1 MKHFGDITKIN
12 GHEVPIVD
20 IITGGSPCQDLS
32 IAGKRAGLEGER
44 SGLFYEQIR
53 IIKEMHD
60 ECRRTNQ
67 HLRPRFQIFENV
79 YGAFS
84 SNGGEDFRIML
95 EEIARIADSDAAIPR
110 LADGQ
115 TWSNA
120 GCILGD
126 RWSIAWRLQNG
137 QFLGKTII
145 SNDGKVVKRGTPQR
159 RRRIALVADFR
170 GQAAPEILFERE
182 GVSTDFETGL
192 EAREGLAQDSRV
204 CAEESGGAISYL
216 ERAGCEGGGK
226 GILIQ
231 NEKTA
236 SVLADSIQMVCYGVD
251 RSAYNQGENAKFDS
265 PIYDECSPVL
275 TSRGPSAVMAF
286 RKQGHPMNQDMG
298 QGWEETEVS
307 DTLNCFDNSESHS
320 PTIILEGNGSRP
332 SHHGD
337 GFLESDV
344 SYTLNTAE
352 QHCVAY
358 EQKNY
363 SFGNGQIK
371 TAMQLDEE
379 LAKTLNCMHDPQ
391 AIITSN
397 FIVRRITPLEAERL
411 QGFPDNWTNIG
422 EWVDTNGKK
431 HKPADT
437 PRYKALGN
445 SLCLPFWEWLAERV
459 VEQLKDETDAPTM
472 ASLFDGIGG
481 FPLVFQRKGCQPVWA
496 SEIEE
501 FPIAVTKFHFPE
513 VEERN
518 E

>member
-67 HLRPRFQIFENV
+67 LLRPRFQ
-79 YGAFS
+79 S
-84 SNGGEDFRIML
+84 L
-95 EEIARIADSDAAIPR
+95 
-110 LADGQ
+110 
-115 TWSNA
+115 
-120 GCILGD
+120 
-126 RWSIAWRLQNG
+126 
-137 QFLGKTII
+137 
-145 SNDGKVVKRGTPQR
+145 
-159 RRRIALVADFR
+159 
-170 GQAAPEILFERE
+170 
-182 GVSTDFETGL
+182 
-192 EAREGLAQDSRV
+192 
-204 CAEESGGAISYL
+204 CAEKNDIHHL
-216 ERAGCEGGGK
+216 P
-226 GILIQ
+226 
-231 NEKTA
+231 
-236 SVLADSIQMVCYGVD
+236 SIVQ
-251 RSAYNQGENAKFDS
+251 
-265 PIYDECSPVL
+265 
-275 TSRGPSAVMAF
+275 AF

-363 SFGNGQIK
+363 SFENGQIK